1 MTEHDSKPRI
11 LVGVSGGIAA
21 YKACELVR
29 ELRRAGCEVRVVMTA
44 GAQAFVTP
52 LTFQALSGAPVRTE
66 LLDAEAESGMDHIA
80 LARWAERIV
89 VAPASANLI
98 ARFAQGLAD
107 DLLSTLLLATTAP
120 VALAPA
126 MNHRMWAHPATQAN
140 IATLVERG
148 VTLIGPDSGDQACG
162 EQGEGRLR
170 EPAAIARELL
180 QPADV
185 PLAGRHVLIT
195 AGPTFEP
202 IDPVRFIGNRSS
214 GRMGFALAAAARE
227 AGARVTLVHGPTAEA
242 VPAGIKG
249 VATETAAAMHAAV
262 MERLPETDILIAAAA
277 VADYRP
283 AEAQT
288 QKIKKA
294 APVLNLTL
302 ERTEDILAEAASHA
316 ATLPRRPFLVG
327 FAAETEQLREHA
339 EAKRRTK
346 AVDLIAANRVGEGL
360 AFGTADNELLCI
372 WEGGER
378 TLPNQP
384 KTQLARAL
392 IDLVIERLAERETD

>member
-1 MTEHDSKPRI
+1 MTDHESQPRI
-11 LVGVSGGIAA
+11 LIGVSGGIAA

-29 ELRRAGCEVRVVMTA
+29 ELKRAGCEVRVVMTA
-44 GAQAFVTP
+44 GARAFVTP

-80 LARWAERIV
+80 LARWADRVV
-89 VAPASANLI
+89 VAPASASLM
-98 ARFAQGLAD
+98 ARYAQGLAD

-126 MNHRMWAHPATQAN
+126 MNHRMWTHPATQAN
-140 IATLVERG
+140 VTTLIERG
-148 VTLIGPDSGDQACG
+148 VTLIGPDRGDQACG
-162 EQGEGRLR
+162 EQGEGRMR

-180 QPADV
+180 QPAHA

-214 GRMGFALAAAARE
+214 GRMGFALAAAARD
-227 AGARVTLVHGPTAEA
+227 AGAHVTLVHGPTAEA
-242 VPAGIKG
+242 VPAGVSGI
-249 VATETAAAMHAAV
+249 ATETAAAMHAAV

-283 AEAQT
+283 AEPQA
-288 QKIKKA
+288 QKIKKSDPLMHLA
-294 APVLNLTL
+294 L
-302 ERTEDILAEAASHA
+302 ERTRDILAEAATQA
-316 ATLPRRPFLVG
+316 ASLPRRPFLVG
-327 FAAETEQLREHA
+327 FAAETDHLQEHA
-339 EAKRRTK
+339 EAKRRAK
-346 AVDLIAANRVGEGL
+346 GIDLIAANRVDEGR
-360 AFGTADNELLCI
+360 AFGTPDNELLCL

-378 TLPNQP
+378 RFPRQS

-392 IDLVIERLAERETD
+392 IDLIVERLGQH

>member
-1 MTEHDSKPRI
+1 MSEQGIQPAI

-44 GAQAFVTP
+44 GARAFVTP

-80 LARWAERIV
+80 LARWADRIV
-89 VAPASANLI
+89 VAPASANLV
-98 ARFAQGLAD
+98 ARYAQGLAD

-126 MNHRMWAHPATQAN
+126 MNHRMWAHPATRAN
-140 IATLVERG
+140 IATLQERG

-162 EQGEGRLR
+162 EQGEGRMR

-180 QPADV
+180 QPAEA
-185 PLAGRHVLIT
+185 PLASHHVLIT

-214 GRMGFALAAAARE
+214 GRMGFALAAAARD
-227 AGARVTLVHGPTAEA
+227 AGARVTLIHGPVAESVPPGVEA
-242 VPAGIKG
+242 VAAG
-249 VATETAAAMHAAV
+249 TAASMHAAV
-262 MERLPETDILIAAAA
+262 MERLPMTDILIAAAA

-283 AEAQT
+283 LEPQT
-288 QKIKKA
+288 HKIKKSDA
-294 APVLNLTL
+294 TMTLAL
-302 ERTEDILAEAASHA
+302 ERTEDILAEAARQA
-316 ATLPRRPFLVG
+316 VTLPRRPFLVG
-327 FAAETEQLREHA
+327 FAAETEHLREHA
-339 EAKRRTK
+339 ASKRRAK
-346 AVDLIAANRVGEGL
+346 GADLIAANRVGEGL
-360 AFGTADNELLCI
+360 AFGTADNELLCL

-378 TLPNQP
+378 TLPSQP

-392 IDLVIERLAERETD
+392 IGLIVERRSERKTD